1 MSSKNNSIVFDCLLD
16 ILFEVI
22 AVRSIGLAVCRH
34 EYKSSDSVCES
45 CRLFHTQID
54 GLDVTVSSTTP
65 IPTGNKTIG
74 VIFD

>member
-1 MSSKNNSIVFDCLLD
+1 MSNKNNHIPLDCPLD

-22 AVRSIGLAVCRH
+22 AVRSIGLAVCGH
-34 EYKSSDSVCES
+34 EYKSSDSVCET

-65 IPTGNKTIG
+65 FPTGNKTIS